1 LIEEDVMI
9 SKLLILCALILIAS
23 PSFAVSEPRWFSEA
37 QEEQGA
43 VRFKQNCAVC
53 HGQNAESTTN
63 WKRTDENGK
72 YPPPPLNG
80 TGHAW
85 HHDLKILRKTI
96 RDGGAKLGGIMP
108 AFGQQLSATEIDQ
121 VIAYFQSKWPNDTY
135 RKWAERFKVASLRVI
150 GEVIE
155 QKIEMDNSA
164 ITELLRRRMGNIQLA
179 QPEKTAIDNIWRV
192 KLKNRYIYL
201 SEDGRYAFT
210 GDVIDLKSGEN
221 LTEISGREIT
231 VEQIENYSDDELV
244 VYLPKGEIK
253 TTLNVFTDTSCFY
266 CRKLHKELPKLLES
280 GIKVR
285 YLPYARG
292 GENGQGYETM
302 KSVWCAKDRAAAM
315 TDAKNERTSRLPEGN
330 CAAAQIVDAGYITGN
345 QLGVTG
351 TPALFKQNGEKIVG
365 YVPYQ
370 KLIPM
375 LIK

>member
-1 LIEEDVMI
+1 MI
-9 SKLLILCALILIAS
+9 NKLMILCYLLLIAS
-23 PSFAVSEPRWFSEA
+23 PSLAANGPRWFSDT
-37 QEEQGA
+37 QVKQGA
-43 VRFKQNCAVC
+43 VKFKQNCAVC
-53 HGQNAESTTN
+53 HGQNAESTAN
-63 WKRTDENGK
+63 WKQTDENGK
-72 YPPPPLNG
+72 YPPPPLDG

-85 HHDLKILRKTI
+85 HHDLELLKKTI
-96 RDGGAKLGGIMP
+96 REGGAKLGGVMP
-108 AFGQQLSATEIDQ
+108 AFGQQLSDNEIDQ
-121 VIAYFQSKWPNDTY
+121 LIAYFQSKWPNDTY
-135 RKWAERFKVASLRVI
+135 RKWAERFKVVSLPVI

-155 QKIEMDNSA
+155 EKINADTST
-164 ITELLRRRMGNIQLA
+164 ITKMLRQRVGDAALG

-302 KSVWCAKDRAAAM
+302 KSVWCAKDRAEAM
-315 TDAKNERTSRLPEGN
+315 TDAKNERTSGLPEGS
-330 CAAAQIVDAGYITGN
+330 CAAAQIVDAGFITGN

-370 KLIPM
+370 KLILM